1 MRALCRYFLAPLLL
15 AIAAF
20 SVTGPAQFAAT
31 SAHPG
36 IRVVSNACPDGTNWD
51 GVTQSCS

>member
-15 AIAAF
+15 AVTAF
-20 SVTGPAQFAAT
+20 SITGPAHLAAA

-36 IRVVSNACPDGTNWD
+36 IRVVSSACTDGTNWD
-51 GVTQSCS
+51 GVTRSCV